1 MNYFLLFIPTLALVL
16 FRILRPAKL
25 REKFLL
31 LSLVLL
37 LLLDFGSH
45 RLIEGASAW
54 LNFVEKAALFLSFV
68 WLATDPILAWLEKR
82 SEAKRAFVLLK
93 NGRGP
98 LSEIV
103 NACRILS
110 QTRQGALIAIE
121 RNEPLN
127 SWIDSGVGLDAKI
140 RRETIYSVFT
150 PPGALHDGGMI
161 IRGDRIAACSVVF
174 PLSETRDLPT
184 ELGTRHRAALGLSEK
199 TDALAITIS
208 EETGKISLADHGSLV
223 YDVKL
228 DQLPVMLEKA
238 LRHRLIKA
246 GKKKKSRAPKPAVL
260 ILPKTT

>member
-1 MNYFLLFIPTLALVL
+1 MNYYLLFIPTLALVL
-16 FRILRPAKL
+16 FRIWRPGKL

-31 LSLVLL
+31 LSLALL

-45 RLIEGASAW
+45 RLIEGSSSW
-54 LNFVEKAALFLSFV
+54 LGFVEKAALFLSLV
-68 WLATDPILAWLEKR
+68 WLSTDPVLAWFEKR
-82 SEAKRAFVLLK
+82 SGARRAFVLLK

-121 RNEPLN
+121 REESLEG
-127 SWIDSGVGLDAKI
+127 WIQAGVGLDAKI
-140 RRETIYSVFT
+140 RRETIYSIFT

-161 IRGDRIAACSVVF
+161 IRGDRIAASGVVF

-208 EETGKISLADHGSLV
+208 EETGKISLADHGSLI

-228 DQLPVMLEKA
+228 DQLPEMLEKA
-238 LRHRLIKA
+238 LRHRLVKA
-246 GKKKKSRAPKPAVL
+246 GRKKSRVPKPAAL
-260 ILPKTT
+260 ILPKPA

>member
-1 MNYFLLFIPTLALVL
+1 MNYHLLFIPTMILVL
-16 FRILRPAKL
+16 FRIWRPAKL

-31 LSLVLL
+31 LSLALL

-45 RLIEGASAW
+45 RLIEGSSSW
-54 LNFVEKAALFLSFV
+54 LSFVEKAALFLSFV
-68 WLATDPILAWLEKR
+68 WLATDPILVWFEKR
-82 SEAKRAFVLLK
+82 NEAKRAFVLLK

-110 QTRQGALIAIE
+110 QTGQGALMAIE
-121 RNEPLN
+121 REESLD
-127 SWIDSGVGLDAKI
+127 SWIQAGIGLDAKI
-140 RRETIYSVFT
+140 RRETIFSLFT

-161 IRGDRIAACSVVF
+161 IRGERIAACGVVF

-228 DQLPVMLEKA
+228 DQLPELLEKA
-238 LRHRLIKA
+238 LRHRLVKA
-246 GKKKKSRAPKPAVL
+246 VRKKKSRAPKPAAL
-260 ILPKTT
+260 ILPKPA